1 MRPAG
6 PTKRSASSGLMKA
19 SMSGICGK
27 DSCRK
32 VEVQVAEVVAVAE
45 EGGGGGEGR
54 RGGRVP
60 RRGGYPARL
69 QEGLELRRG
78 AQLPA
83 AREGVVTEVQGAGGV
98 KAVAMMRP
106 WR

>member
-60 RRGGYPARL
+60 RWVGIQLACRKDLSSAAVRSCRPHGRG
-69 QEGLELRRG
+69 
-78 AQLPA
+78 
-83 AREGVVTEVQGAGGV
+83 
-98 KAVAMMRP
+98 
-106 WR
+106 W